1 MRPIDLFQVLAVV
14 LIWGFNFVAIK
25 TAVMEIPPLALTVIR
40 FLLVGMLLTPFFRPK
55 RSELQ
60 PLLLLSLTMGV
71 GHFGLLFL
79 GLRGADAATAAL
91 LIQLGVPFSSI
102 MAALFFADKLNWVRA
117 AGMGMAFIGAGFL
130 AGEPGGGTPVAI
142 AALLLSALCWAG
154 SNILIKHMAQ
164 VHPMTIIGWLSLLAV
179 LPLTVMSLVFESDQ
193 LLAIQ
198 RADWNVWGALA
209 YIVLASSIAAYYLW
223 YRLIARLTI
232 NQVVPFTLL
241 APIIGVA
248 AGVLILGEAFTVY
261 KVFGGILTIAGI
273 ALIQIWQMRPD
284 KS

>member
-1 MRPIDLFQVLAVV
+1 
-14 LIWGFNFVAIK
+14 
-25 TAVMEIPPLALTVIR
+25 
-40 FLLVGMLLTPFFRPK
+40 
-55 RSELQ
+55 
-60 PLLLLSLTMGV
+60 
-71 GHFGLLFL
+71 
-79 GLRGADAATAAL
+79 
-91 LIQLGVPFSSI
+91 
-102 MAALFFADKLNWVRA
+102 
-117 AGMGMAFIGAGFL
+117 
-130 AGEPGGGTPVAI
+130 
-142 AALLLSALCWAG
+142 
-154 SNILIKHMAQ
+154 
-164 VHPMTIIGWLSLLAV
+164 
-179 LPLTVMSLVFESDQ
+179 MSLVFESDQ